1 MNHHQEP
8 TRNSRWKIWT
18 NPIFARYCRS
28 RLRPQG
34 LGIALLISVLIAG
47 FLFFMARATGK
58 YRADLSMVD
67 AERAAI
73 LPLLVFQAIIL
84 FILGTAQVA
93 GGMTAESDEGVIDYQ
108 RLIPMNPLS
117 KVFGYL
123 FGLPIREYVMVF
135 ATLPFTA
142 WALWKGE
149 VASNIWVPLYTV
161 FFSSALTYHLTG
173 LLAGTVVKNRR
184 WAFLVS
190 IGLVFCLYTVIPQMA
205 RFGLVFF
212 KYLTIYPVLFQESMP
227 GLLPRTAGA
236 IVATGQKL
244 APEVKFFNL
253 DFSETVF
260 TVFSQGGLILTFTV
274 MLCRRWRRTE
284 SLLLG
289 KLWAAG
295 FFIWIQILLLG
306 NALPLID
313 PGNIFPSRELFRR
326 IRIVQ
331 GWTPEASEAVAM
343 SGVYGLVTLLLLFVL
358 TKIITP
364 SSDLQIRG
372 WRRARKQG
380 DTSLPFLSDAAT
392 AFGFVLV
399 MAVAGAVGW
408 FIFTRAVVESRWFP
422 GQEVPLKVLG
432 FFVFVMLSGGLGFHA
447 LLEAKGARAV
457 GLTIIF
463 IGIVPLM
470 IGAVLS
476 VSDNRLWPAA
486 SWLFGISPASAPIYA
501 SGTLLSIS
509 ELPANIARAVPRAF
523 YFWQAVTGLAT
534 IWLIAQLH
542 SHRKAIARSAINEPV
557 KEIPVEESPGAFSET
572 VLQDPQADADA

>member
-1 MNHHQEP
+1 MNRPQEP
-8 TRNSRWKIWT
+8 TRHSRWKIWS
-18 NPIFARYCRS
+18 NPIFRRYCQS

-34 LGIALLISVLIAG
+34 LGVALLISVLIAG
-47 FLFFMARATGK
+47 FIFFMARTIAKHQTHLDI
-58 YRADLSMVD
+58 AD
-67 AERAAI
+67 AERT
-73 LPLLVFQAIIL
+73 PLLGLLAFQAVIL

-93 GGMTAESDEGVIDYQ
+93 GGMTAETDEGVIDYQ
-108 RLIPMNPLS
+108 RLIPMSPLS

-123 FGLPIREYVMVF
+123 FGLPVREYAMVF

-149 VASNIWVPLYTV
+149 VASNIWAPLYTV
-161 FFSSALTYHLTG
+161 FFSSALTYHLAG

-212 KYLTIYPVLFQESMP
+212 KYLTIYPVLLQESLP

-260 TVFSQGGLILTFTV
+260 TVFSQGGLILTFIV

-295 FFIWIQILLLG
+295 LFIWIQILLLG

-326 IRIVQ
+326 IRVAH
-331 GWTPEASEAVAM
+331 GWVPQPSEAVAM
-343 SGVYGLVTLLLLFVL
+343 SGVYGLATLLLLFVL

-364 SSDLQIRG
+364 SSDIQIRG

-380 DTSLPFLSDAAT
+380 DASLPFLSDAAT
-392 AFGFVLV
+392 AFGFVFV

-422 GQEVPLKVLG
+422 GQEVPLRVLG
-432 FFVFVMLSGGLGFHA
+432 FFILVMLTGGLGFHA
-447 LLEAKGARAV
+447 LLEAKGGRAV

-463 IGIVPLM
+463 VGIVPLM
-470 IGAVLS
+470 IGAILS
-476 VSDNRLWPAA
+476 VSSQRLWPAA
-486 SWLFGISPASAPIYA
+486 SWLFAISPASAPIYA
-501 SGTLLSIS
+501 SGTLLAIS
-509 ELPANIARAVPRAF
+509 ELPSEVARAVPRAF
-523 YFWQAVTGLAT
+523 YFWQAVSALVT

-542 SHRKAIARSAINEPV
+542 GTRKAIARSAIKEPLE
-557 KEIPVEESPGAFSET
+557 EIPIEEITET
-572 VLQDPQADADA
+572 VS